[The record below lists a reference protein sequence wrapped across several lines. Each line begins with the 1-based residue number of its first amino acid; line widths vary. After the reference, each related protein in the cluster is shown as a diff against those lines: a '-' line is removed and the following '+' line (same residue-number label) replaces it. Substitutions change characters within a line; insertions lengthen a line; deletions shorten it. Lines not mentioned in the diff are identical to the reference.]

1 MSPFEFKTQIKRL
14 NNVFG
19 ERSYT
24 AEKEDL
30 FWNQFKDEDAE
41 WFRRAC
47 NFFIGESRFPPT
59 LSQFK
64 ENLSSHNKRN
74 DYVTFDN
81 LEERA
86 ITPVGREAIKT
97 IKKMFNL
104 R

>member
-1 MSPFEFKTQIKRL
+1 MSPFEFKTQIERL

-19 ERSYT
+19 ERSFPEERSKLLWE
-24 AEKEDL
+24 AFKEC
-30 FWNQFKDEDAE
+30 DAE

-86 ITPVGREAIKT
+86 VTPVGREAIKT

-104 R
+104 